1 MKLPEPVKRFI
12 ELNIDF
18 IEQDKWYEVFVNW
31 YTNGNDYYLFE
42 FIEALK
48 EAGINIDDYADER
61 KKVIEQMSKYI
72 FEDKLKSSNRI
83 SRNGAEMELASD
95 LGLSYDDITEIFE
108 KVAKELKLAKATN
121 GSKVIVGW
129 HRI

>member
-42 FIEALK
+42 FVEALK

-61 KKVIEQMSKYI
+61 KRVIAQMSKYI

-83 SRNGAEMELASD
+83 TKSDVGESLASD
-95 LGLSYDDITEIFE
+95 LGLSYDDIMEIFDE
-108 KVAKELKLAKATN
+108 VAKDLQLTKATN
-121 GSKVIVGW
+121 GW
-129 HRI
+129 YRL

>member
-1 MKLPEPVKRFI
+1 MEETMKLPEPVKRFI

-18 IEQDKWYEVFVNW
+18 IEQEDWYKVFVNW
-31 YTNGNDYYLFE
+31 YTNGDDYYLFE

-61 KKVIEQMSKYI
+61 KNVVEQMSKYI

-83 SRNGAEMELASD
+83 TKGQVEGELASD
-95 LGLSYDDITEIFE
+95 LGLPYDDIQEIFD
-108 KVAKELKLAKATN
+108 KVAKDMKLIKETD
-121 GSKVIVGW
+121 GW
-129 HRI
+129 HRL

>member
-18 IEQDKWYEVFVNW
+18 IEQDRWYEVFVNW
-31 YTNGNDYYLFE
+31 YTNADDYYLFE
-42 FIEALK
+42 FIEALT

-61 KKVIEQMSKYI
+61 KRVVEQMSKYI

-83 SRNGAEMELASD
+83 TKIDAETELASD
-95 LGLSYDDITEIFE
+95 LGLPYDDIMEIFD
-108 KVAKELKLAKATN
+108 KVAKDLHLTKATN
-121 GSKVIVGW
+121 GW
-129 HRI
+129 YRL

>member
-48 EAGINIDDYADER
+48 EAGINIDDYAEVRKVVLER
-61 KKVIEQMSKYI
+61 MSKYI
-72 FEDKLKSSNRI
+72 FEDKLKSSDRI
-83 SRNGAEMELASD
+83 TKSQVEMELASD
-95 LGLSYDDITEIFE
+95 LGLAYDDIMKIFD
-108 KVAKELKLAKATN
+108 KVARDMKLSEATN
-121 GSKVIVGW
+121 GW
-129 HRI
+129 YRL

>member
-18 IEQDKWYEVFVNW
+18 IEQNDWYKVFVNW

-42 FIEALK
+42 FIEALR
-48 EAGINIDDYADER
+48 EAGINIDDYANER
-61 KKVIEQMSKYI
+61 KRVIEQMSKYM

-83 SRNGAEMELASD
+83 NKSQVSMELASD
-95 LGLSYDDITEIFE
+95 LGLPDDDIMEIFD
-108 KVAKELKLAKATN
+108 KVAKDLQLTKATN
-121 GSKVIVGW
+121 GW
-129 HRI
+129 YRL

>member
-1 MKLPEPVKRFI
+1 MEKTMKLPEPVKRFI

-42 FIEALK
+42 FIEALL
-48 EAGINIDDYADER
+48 EAGIDINDYKDER
-61 KKVIEQMSKYI
+61 KRVIAQMSKYI

-83 SRNGAEMELASD
+83 TKSDVGESLASD
-95 LGLSYDDITEIFE
+95 LDLAYDDILEIFD
-108 KVAKELKLAKATN
+108 KVAKDLQLTKATN
-121 GSKVIVGW
+121 GW
-129 HRI
+129 YRL

>member
-12 ELNIDF
+12 ELNIEF

-42 FIEALK
+42 FVEALN
-48 EAGINIDDYADER
+48 EAGINIDNHADER
-61 KKVIEQMSKYI
+61 KRVIKQMSKYI

-83 SRNGAEMELASD
+83 TKSYMGESLASD
-95 LGLSYDDITEIFE
+95 LGLPYNAIVEIFDE
-108 KVAKELKLAKATN
+108 VAKDLHLTKATN
-121 GSKVIVGW
+121 GW
-129 HRI
+129 YRL

>member
-18 IEQDKWYEVFVNW
+18 IEKNDWYKVFVNW

-42 FIEALK
+42 FIVALK
-48 EAGINIDDYADER
+48 KAGINIDDYEDVR
-61 KKVIEQMSKYI
+61 KNVIEQMSKYI

-83 SRNGAEMELASD
+83 TKGQVEEELASD
-95 LGLSYDDITEIFE
+95 LGLPYDDIMEIFD
-108 KVAKELKLAKATN
+108 KVAKDMKLTKATN
-121 GSKVIVGW
+121 GW
-129 HRI
+129 YRL